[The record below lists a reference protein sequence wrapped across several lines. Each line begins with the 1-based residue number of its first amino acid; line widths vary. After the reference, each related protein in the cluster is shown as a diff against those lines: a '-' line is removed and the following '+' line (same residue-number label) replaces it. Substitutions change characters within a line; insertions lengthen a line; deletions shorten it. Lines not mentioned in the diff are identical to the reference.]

1 MTESCIRRKVDM
13 GRYWNRL
20 VRLSDDRLTKKSIS
34 MGFRSEI
41 EGLGIRNEGDF

>member
-1 MTESCIRRKVDM
+1 MQVNM

-41 EGLGIRNEGDF
+41 EGWAKVHCALVFEQRVS